1 MAAEALTGA
10 RRFLSRDP
18 EGTEALGSA
27 LGRALEPGAVLT
39 LDGELGSGKTCFV
52 RGLAH
57 GLGVEGDVQS
67 PTYALMQSYPG
78 RVELFHFDAWMER
91 RERAYL
97 LDGGLEWMHAG
108 GVSVIEWGSRVL
120 ECLPRP
126 LFALTF
132 EHRGARER
140 SIEIGVLDREGAGSP
155 AARALERVVRD
166 LAVPTH
172 VEELPASAR

>member
-1 MAAEALTGA
+1 MAADVRTGA

-18 EGTEALGSA
+18 EGTQALGA
-27 LGRALEPGAVLT
+27 QLGRALEAGAILT

-52 RGLAH
+52 RGLAR
-57 GLGVEGDVQS
+57 GLGVEGGVQS
-67 PTYALMQSYPG
+67 PTYALMQSYSG
-78 RVELFHFDAWMER
+78 RVELYHFDAWMER

-126 LFALTF
+126 LLALAF
-132 EHRGARER
+132 EHRGASER
-140 SIEIGVLDREGAGSP
+140 AIEIGVLDREAREESP
-155 AARALERVVRD
+155 AARELERIVRE
-166 LAVPTH
+166 LALPPQL
-172 VEELPASAR
+172 EELH

>member
-1 MAAEALTGA
+1 MDADARTST

-18 EGTEALGSA
+18 AATQALGA
-27 LGRALEPGAVLT
+27 ELGSRLAAGAILT

-52 RGLAH
+52 RGLAR

-67 PTYALMQSYPG
+67 PTYALMQSYSG
-78 RVELFHFDAWMER
+78 RVELYHFDAWMER

-97 LDGGLEWMHAG
+97 ADGGLEWMHAG

-126 LFALTF
+126 LLALAF
-132 EHRGARER
+132 EHRSASER
-140 SIEIGVLDREGAGSP
+140 AIEIGVLDRDARESSP
-155 AARALERVVRD
+155 AARELERVVRT
-166 LAVPTH
+166 LAVPPR
-172 VEELPASAR
+172 VEELR